1 MANEDRIAKLRS
13 LAESDPNDELAHFS
27 LGSALLEA
35 GQNAEAGPCLQRV
48 LALNSQNSK
57 AYQLLGEAQ
66 KGTGHLDLAIQTLTN
81 GYRVAHRRGDL
92 QPMKAMEELLKSL
105 GAAVPVMVEAKPAAS
120 AAPGVAGFVCR
131 RCGGSGPKMAER
143 PFKGPLGEKILATV
157 CQACWK
163 EWVGMG
169 TKVIN
174 ELRLPM
180 FDPAAQEQY
189 DKYMKEFLM
198 LE

>member
-1 MANEDRIAKLRS
+1 VANEDRIAKLRS

-27 LGSALLEA
+27 LGTALLEA
-35 GQNAEAGPCLQRV
+35 GQHAEAGPCFQRV

-66 KGTGHLDLAIQTLTN
+66 KGTGHRDLAIQTLTN

-120 AAPGVAGFVCR
+120 AAAGETGFACR
-131 RCGGSGPKMAER
+131 RCGGSGPRMAER

-157 CQACWK
+157 CQSCWK

-189 DKYMKEFLM
+189 DKYMKEYLM
-198 LE
+198 LD